1 MKLLESNLKINNA
14 VLYFNNDGCSLCY
27 TEKKVIHD
35 LEKNMKQQI
44 PIYSIDARNQKDLV
58 KKYEILS
65 VPSIVFIK
73 NGQKVDQFNKYLNG
87 KQIET
92 VFTYYFG
99 TLDND

>member
-1 MKLLESNLKINNA
+1 MKLLESNLNINNA

-73 NGQKVDQFNKYLNG
+73 NGKK
-87 KQIET
+87 IET

-99 TLDND
+99 SLDND